1 MPDIRLQ
8 TIGAVLLAFVVAAVV
23 VRVAHAV
30 VHRVLNALDIV
41 GAENRAAVHAR
52 ARQLT
57 RALTLLAYGV
67 AALASI
73 SLALERFGVNEPRWN
88 PRLLGHWALTH
99 GVNLVIIAVGA
110 FIVVR
115 AANLA
120 IEHLQ
125 FKLAR
130 RHAADRSRVAA
141 ARGDA
146 RRHPDEH
153 GHRLGRLRRDPD
165 AAARADDRRRADPD
179 RRRHRRARDRLRR
192 AEPGPRRHLGF
203 FLILEDQVRIGDL
216 ARINGV
222 AGTVEQINL
231 RTIVLRDGEGAV
243 QVFPNGTITA
253 LANLSKQ
260 FAYAVVDVRIAYS
273 ENIGSRDGHDARSRR
288 VDGARPAW
296 GAFVL
301 APLEIVGIES
311 LADGAAT
318 VRVKFKTQPLN
329 QGKVANELR
338 RRLMGAFVGRGIKPL
353 CGERTLCV
361 LCNPQSAIR
370 KPQC

>member
-1 MPDIRLQ
+1 MPDIRY
-8 TIGAVLLAFVVAAVV
+8 TTVGAVVLAFILAAVV
-23 VRVAHAV
+23 VRLARAV
-30 VHRVLNALDIV
+30 IHRLLDALDIV
-41 GAENRAAVHAR
+41 GAENRAAVHTR

-57 RALTLLAYGV
+57 RALTMLAYGV

-73 SLALERFGVNEPRWN
+73 SLALERFGVNEPQWN

-99 GVNLVIIAVGA
+99 GVNIVIIFVGA

-120 IEHLQ
+120 IDHFR
-125 FKLAR
+125 FKLTR
-130 RHAADRSRVAA
+130 RHAA
-141 ARGDA
+141 
-146 RRHPDEH
+146 
-153 GHRLGRLRRDPD
+153 
-165 AAARADDRRRADPD
+165 ADLEWQRRATTLSGILTSMVTATVGFVAILMLLRELTIDILPILTG
-179 RRRHRRARDRLRR
+179 AGIAGLAIGFGAQNLVRDVIS
-192 AEPGPRRHLGF
+192 GF

-231 RTIVLRDGEGAV
+231 RTIVVRDGEGAV

-260 FAYAVVDVRIAYS
+260 FAYAVVDVRVAYH
-273 ENIGSRDGHDARSRR
+273 ENMDRVMGTMREVGASMERDAL
-288 VDGARPAW
+288 W
-296 GAFVL
+296 GPLVL
-301 APLEIVGIES
+301 APLEILGIES

-329 QGKVANELR
+329 QGKVGNELR
-338 RRLMGAFVGRGIKPL
+338 RRLMTTFVGRGIRPFAD
-353 CGERTLCV
+353 T
-361 LCNPQSAIR
+361 
-370 KPQC
+370 